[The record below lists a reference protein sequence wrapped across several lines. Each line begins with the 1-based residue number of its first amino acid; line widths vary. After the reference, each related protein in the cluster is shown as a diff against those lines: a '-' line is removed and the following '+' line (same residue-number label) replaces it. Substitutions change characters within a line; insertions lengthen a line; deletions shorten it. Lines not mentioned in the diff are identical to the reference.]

1 MKEMTRIILC
11 AMTMTLFSACSQSS
25 APSAD
30 LGNDTPRTV
39 VLNTGFLMPTL
50 GLGTWTLRGEVAE
63 TAVHEALKAGCR
75 LIDTAKYYGNE
86 KEVGNALK
94 KAVAEG
100 ICKREEVFIT
110 TKLVPWSDTPEAD
123 IEDSLKQLGV
133 EYIDLCLL
141 HQHGSNDDEVYRA
154 MVRAAKAGKIRS
166 VGISNFYTR
175 KDIRHFID
183 DFGMPPAVV
192 QNENH
197 LLYQNN
203 SLREWCAAQG
213 ICMESWYPF
222 GGRGHAREHLGNEA
236 VLSIATAHGKSAP
249 QVIVRWHLQAGFIA
263 VPGSGNPNHI
273 RENLAVW
280 DFTLSHD
287 EMKRLNAL
295 DTQRR
300 YESW

>member
-1 MKEMTRIILC
+1 
-11 AMTMTLFSACSQSS
+11 MTMTLFSSCSPGG

-30 LGNDTPRTV
+30 LGDGTPKTV
-39 VLNTGFLMPTL
+39 VLNTGFRMPVL
-50 GLGTWTLRGEVAE
+50 GLGTWTLRGEIAE
-63 TAVHEALKAGCR
+63 TAVLEALKAGCR
-75 LIDTAKYYGNE
+75 LVDTAKYYGNE
-86 KEVGNALK
+86 KEVGNALR

-100 ICKREEVFIT
+100 VCTRGEVFIT
-110 TKLVPWSDTPEAD
+110 TKLVPWSGTPDAD

-133 EYIDLCLL
+133 DYIDLCLL

-166 VGISNFYTR
+166 VGISNFYSQ

-197 LLYQNN
+197 LFYQNN
-203 SLREWCAAQG
+203 SLREWCASQG
-213 ICMESWYPF
+213 ICVESWYPF
-222 GGRGHAREHLGNEA
+222 GGRGHAREHLGNGT
-236 VLSIATAHGKSAP
+236 VLSIARGHGKSAA
-249 QVIVRWHLQAGFIA
+249 QVIVRWHLQAGFIT
-263 VPGSGNPNHI
+263 VPGSGNPAHI

-280 DFTLSHD
+280 DFTLSPD